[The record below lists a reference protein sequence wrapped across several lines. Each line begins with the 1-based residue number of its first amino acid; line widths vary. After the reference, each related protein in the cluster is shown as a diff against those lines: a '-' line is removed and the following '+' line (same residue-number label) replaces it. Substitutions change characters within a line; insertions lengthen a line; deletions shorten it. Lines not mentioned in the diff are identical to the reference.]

1 MKIHLAQIGVRINV
15 EFEKS
20 YFFVLNRLLRWY
32 QPDEREGGGGGKHL
46 EIISYDVPPV
56 SSNPDFIA
64 DGNWPLVTFLFFS
77 WKKQDKVHKLL
88 LLISTSKRG
97 QTN

>member
-1 MKIHLAQIGVRINV
+1 MKIHWAELGVRMNV
-15 EFEKS
+15 ECEKS

-32 QPDEREGGGGGKHL
+32 QPDESEGGGGELL

-77 WKKQDKVHKLL
+77 WKKQDKVEKRL
-88 LLISTSKRG
+88 LLISTSKQG

>member
-1 MKIHLAQIGVRINV
+1 MNV
-15 EFEKS
+15 ECEKS

-32 QPDEREGGGGGKHL
+32 QPDEREGGGELL
-46 EIISYDVPPV
+46 EIISCDVPPV

-77 WKKQDKVHKLL
+77 WKKQGKVEKRL
-88 LLISTSKRG
+88 LLISTSKQG

>member
-1 MKIHLAQIGVRINV
+1 MNV
-15 EFEKS
+15 ECEKS

-32 QPDEREGGGGGKHL
+32 QPDERERGGGGEHL
-46 EIISYDVPPV
+46 EIISCDVPPV

-77 WKKQDKVHKLL
+77 WKKQDKVEKRL
-88 LLISTSKRG
+88 LLISTSKQG

>member
-1 MKIHLAQIGVRINV
+1 MNV
-15 EFEKS
+15 ECEKS

-32 QPDEREGGGGGKHL
+32 QPDEREGVGGELL
-46 EIISYDVPPV
+46 EIISCDVPPV

-77 WKKQDKVHKLL
+77 WKKQDKVEKRL
-88 LLISTSKRG
+88 LLISTSKQG

>member
-1 MKIHLAQIGVRINV
+1 MKGR
-15 EFEKS
+15 
-20 YFFVLNRLLRWY
+20 
-32 QPDEREGGGGGKHL
+32 GGGGGGGGGGGVGGELL
-46 EIISYDVPPV
+46 EIISCDVPPV

-77 WKKQDKVHKLL
+77 WKKQDKVEKRL
-88 LLISTSKRG
+88 LLISTSKQG

>member
-1 MKIHLAQIGVRINV
+1 MNV
-15 EFEKS
+15 ECEKS

-32 QPDEREGGGGGKHL
+32 QPDEREGGGGELL
-46 EIISYDVPPV
+46 EIISCDVPPV

-77 WKKQDKVHKLL
+77 WKKQDKVEKRL
-88 LLISTSKRG
+88 LLISTSKQG

>member
-1 MKIHLAQIGVRINV
+1 MNV
-15 EFEKS
+15 ECEKS

-32 QPDEREGGGGGKHL
+32 QPDEREGGGELL
-46 EIISYDVPPV
+46 EIISCDVPPV

-77 WKKQDKVHKLL
+77 WKKQDKVEKLL
-88 LLISTSKRG
+88 LLISTSKQG

>member
-1 MKIHLAQIGVRINV
+1 MKIHLAELGVRMNV
-15 EFEKS
+15 ECEKS

-32 QPDEREGGGGGKHL
+32 QPDEREGGILL
-46 EIISYDVPPV
+46 EIITCDVPPV

-77 WKKQDKVHKLL
+77 WKKHDKVHKLL
-88 LLISTSKRG
+88 LLISTSKRD